1 VTAEA
6 YGWWAALRHGGLLIA
21 PTRLAEH
28 FPEEPPRLPDV
39 TADRLRREL
48 TRLAAGVPD
57 AETAVLD
64 VVLHRICG
72 LTDEDGARWERGTG
86 VDARWAVRVAT
97 GDMVKPRRVW
107 YGPHGVCLPVFADDA
122 PRLGV
127 GRGRHPVSR
136 VLQWLRTTEQP
147 VALLSNARQ
156 WRLVYAGLDIDAW
169 AEWDVDLWFE
179 EGRPGPQVTALQQLL
194 APRALTPPRPGEPGP
209 LLAAIRA
216 SRRGQAELSA
226 ELGERVRLAIEL
238 LIQEHG
244 PRLDRFPAGTVSPRD
259 IYLAATRV
267 VMRMVVILFAE
278 ARDLLPRDNPV
289 YHASYGLQGLREVLE
304 RVGGAAAERLRLRFG
319 GWPRVLALFQLVHQG
334 SHHEALPVP
343 RYGGDLFAPGDPE
356 GADPVARALAVFE
369 DPGRDHP
376 ISDAVVHQVLERLCR
391 SRVRVRHG
399 AGSIWVSVPVDFSD
413 LSSEYIGILYE
424 GLLDYEL
431 RRAEAPQVFLALGDE
446 PALPL
451 SRLEA
456 MDAGALPALLAKL
469 KVKRRLAVAEDEKTD
484 EGDAVGDDEEE
495 EAAAEDA
502 PAEAEDA
509 AATEA
514 AEAVTAD
521 DSEDARRAAR
531 TRALAWARR
540 AVIEGKVVPKPR
552 SQKAEALRDWER
564 AIEAAA
570 GRLIPRVVL
579 SGEWFLVRW
588 GGTRKGAG
596 TFYTR
601 PQLAVPLTQRT
612 LRPLA
617 HDVPR
622 DRHGKPREDAPPA
635 AWTPKLP
642 EAILALKVCDPAVG
656 SGSFL
661 VASLRFLTD
670 ALFASLHHHGRIR
683 PQGEATVVTL
693 AEGRPSTDA
702 LAEELLPCR
711 PDAED
716 FEPRL
721 RARLKRHVVER
732 CLYGVDI
739 DPLAVE
745 LAKLALWIETMD
757 RSLPFEFLDHK
768 LRPGNSLVGSWFDR
782 FRHYPV
788 LAWEREGGDKAH
800 ANGVHCEREAWTKA
814 IRRMRGG
821 VVKTELAAWIAGQVS
836 LFDPI
841 DGRSPEAIHDD
852 AVAVYETLHALPVQE
867 ADRRA
872 TLYHD
877 HIRRDPAV
885 TRLRTAFDTW
895 CAVWFWPAAQLAAA
909 PPPGTFGSPA
919 DAARVVVADLARE
932 HRFFHWELEFPDVF
946 ASAGGGF
953 DAVVGNPPWEIQKPS
968 SREYFSNL
976 DPLYRTYGK
985 QEALQVQ
992 TALFEGSEAE
1002 ERRWLEYN
1010 ARFRALANW
1019 VKHVGEPFGDPAA
1032 GGERFPLG
1040 PGSAHLHVRWRE
1052 RRRQHGGYADPDHP
1066 CRHQGSAD
1074 LNTYKL
1080 FFEQAFA
1087 VLRAG
1092 GQLGMLAPSGLY
1104 TDKGATALRDLF
1116 LGRGR
1121 WRWLF
1126 GFENRERIFDIDSR
1140 FKFGPVIVEK
1150 GGETE
1155 SIRTAFMRRDLDD
1168 WAQAERHAIPYR
1180 RAQVERFSPRTRTL
1194 LEIRARRDLEILEKL
1209 YANGVLLGDEGPEGW
1224 GIRYATEFHMT
1235 NDSKLFP
1242 PRPAWEARGYRP
1254 DEYGRWITARR
1265 VSPDLERAAEP
1276 GWIRLADGSGV
1287 VYEADIEDMALP
1299 LYEGRMI
1306 GQFDFSEKGWVSGK
1320 GRGAV
1325 WREIPWDR
1333 KVIEPQ
1339 YLMGTETVSDSQK
1352 SYGHAKV
1359 AYMRISSATNA
1370 RTTIAAYLNGVPAGD
1385 SVFFFRSNAHS
1396 AADCLSVVAIFN
1408 TMVFD
1413 YQARSRLG
1421 GLNMSEFMMVETAV
1435 PPRTRVGVA
1444 WSPLL
1449 HLARRLALPF
1459 RGFAPDWL
1467 CLVGALSPGGL
1478 SARRSWKGLWAVTL
1492 AERLRLR
1499 CMLDAL
1505 MAEFYGLDWDDLV
1518 WVLRDCDH
1526 PTESLREKAFGRSVD
1541 PKGFWRIDRAV
1552 DPELRHPVLT
1562 LVAFRDLKDAIATH
1576 GGDRDRGLRAFC
1588 EQHDGDGWM
1597 LPEVLRLDDLGLGH
1611 DQRAKQLQ
1619 PVRERLG
1626 PRFLAW
1632 QLEQSVEDSWAECE
1646 RHARNLLGEEGF
1658 RQLQNQVSA
1667 RTSGEAG
1674 IGPAVAEAPAQYHAS
1689 SGQGS
1694 LFGEPR
1700 PTGRRAR

>member
-1 VTAEA
+1 MPHV
-6 YGWWAALRHGGLLIA
+6 
-21 PTRLAEH
+21 
-28 FPEEPPRLPDV
+28 
-39 TADRLRREL
+39 
-48 TRLAAGVPD
+48 
-57 AETAVLD
+57 
-64 VVLHRICG
+64 RICG
-72 LTDEDGARWERGTG
+72 GG
-86 VDARWAVRVAT
+86 
-97 GDMVKPRRVW
+97 
-107 YGPHGVCLPVFADDA
+107 YGQPSSLLRLPVFLDDA

-136 VLQWLRTTEQP
+136 VLQWLRTTGHP
-147 VALLSNARQ
+147 LALLSNIRQ
-156 WRLVYAGLDIDAW
+156 WRLISAGLDADAW

-179 EGRPGPQVTALQQLL
+179 EGRPGPQVTALQALIS
-194 APRALTPPRPGEPGP
+194 PRALAPPRPGEPGP
-209 LLAAIRA
+209 LLAAIQA

-226 ELGERVRLAIEL
+226 ELGEQVRLAIEL
-238 LIQEHG
+238 LIQAHG
-244 PRLDRFPAGTVSPRD
+244 PRLDRLRGRAVSPRD

-267 VMRMVVILFAE
+267 VMRMVVVLFAE

-304 RVGGAAAERLRLRFG
+304 RVAGGAAAERLRLRFG
-319 GWPRVLALFQLVHQG
+319 AWPRALALFRLVHDG
-334 SHHEALPVP
+334 SHHAALPVP
-343 RYGGDLFAPGDPE
+343 RYGGDLFAPGDPG
-356 GADPVARALAVFE
+356 GADPVDRALAVFE
-369 DPGRDHP
+369 DPGQDHP
-376 ISDAVVHQVLERLCR
+376 ISDAVVHQILERLCR
-391 SRVRVRHG
+391 SRIRVRQG
-399 AGSIWVSVPVDFSD
+399 AGSVWVSVPVDFSD

-431 RRAEAPQVFLALGDE
+431 RQAEEPQVFLALGDE
-446 PALPL
+446 PAPPL

-456 MDAGALPALLAKL
+456 MDTGALPALLAKL
-469 KVKRRLAVAEDEKTD
+469 QVKRRATVAEDEETD
-484 EGDAVGDDEEE
+484 EDDGADDDEDVEE
-495 EAAAEDA
+495 EPAETEEAVATDPAEDA
-502 PAEAEDA
+502 SASGGA
-509 AATEA
+509 A
-514 AEAVTAD
+514 
-521 DSEDARRAAR
+521 DARRAAR
-531 TRALAWARR
+531 ARALTWARR
-540 AVIEGKVVPKPR
+540 AVTVGKVVPKPR
-552 SQKAEALRDWER
+552 SQKPEALREYER
-564 AIEAAA
+564 AVEAGAV
-570 GRLIPRVVL
+570 RLIPRVVL
-579 SGEWFLVRW
+579 PGEWFLVRW

-617 HDVPR
+617 HDAPR
-622 DRHGKPREDAPPA
+622 DGHGHPLEDAPTV
-635 AWTPKLP
+635 AWTPKSP
-642 EAILALKVCDPAVG
+642 EAILALKVCDPAMG

-693 AEGRPSTDA
+693 AEGRPSTDT

-768 LRPGNSLVGSWFDR
+768 LRPGNSLVGGWFDR

-800 ANGVHCEREAWTKA
+800 ANGVHREREAWTRA
-814 IRRMRGG
+814 IRRMRSG
-821 VVKTELAAWIAGQVS
+821 VVKTELAAWIAGQRS
-836 LFDPI
+836 LFDLI
-841 DGRSPEAIHDD
+841 EGRSPEAIHDT
-852 AVAVYETLHALPVQE
+852 AAAVYETLHALPVHEVDQ
-867 ADRRA
+867 RA
-872 TLYHD
+872 ALYHER
-877 HIRRDPAV
+877 IRHDPAV
-885 TRLRTAFDTW
+885 ARLRAAFDAW
-895 CAVWFWPAAQLAAA
+895 CAVWFWPATQLAAA
-909 PPPGTFGSPA
+909 PTPRTFESP
-919 DAARVVVADLARE
+919 DDPARAVVTDLARE
-932 HRFFHWELEFPDVF
+932 YRFFHWELEFPDVF
-946 ASAGGGF
+946 ASAGAGF
-953 DAVVGNPPWEIQKPS
+953 DAIVGNPPWEIQKPS

-1019 VKHVGEPFGDPAA
+1019 VKHVGEPFGDPAV
-1032 GGERFPLG
+1032 GGEAFPLG
-1040 PGSAHLHVRWRE
+1040 RGSDPLHARWRE
-1052 RRRQHGGYADPDHP
+1052 RRRQHGGYADPGHP

-1080 FFEQAFA
+1080 FLEQSFA
-1087 VLRAG
+1087 LLRPG

-1126 GFENRERIFDIDSR
+1126 GFENRERIFDIHRS
-1140 FKFGPVIVEK
+1140 FKFGPVIVAK

-1180 RAQVERFSPRTRTL
+1180 RAQVERFSPRTRAL
-1194 LEIRARRDLEILEKL
+1194 LEIRSRRDLEILEKL

-1242 PRPAWEARGYRP
+1242 PRPVWEARGYRP

-1265 VSPDLERAAEP
+1265 VSSDLARAAEP

-1287 VYEADIEDMALP
+1287 VHETDIEDVALP

-1306 GQFDFSEKGWVSGK
+1306 GQFDPSEKGWVSGK

-1325 WREIPWDR
+1325 WREIPWER
-1333 KVIEPQ
+1333 KVVEPQ
-1339 YLMGTETVSDSQK
+1339 YLIGVAERERVLMEKYLDAVKRREGEEAAEEEARRLEDPMALTEWRM
-1352 SYGHAKV
+1352 ARRRKV
-1359 AYMRISSATNA
+1359 AFMDVTSATNT
-1370 RTTIAAYLNGVPAGD
+1370 RTTVAAILDDSPCGNSAPVLKGHRSEAELCAVLNSLAY
-1385 SVFFFRSNAHS
+1385 
-1396 AADCLSVVAIFN
+1396 
-1408 TMVFD
+1408 D
-1413 YQARSRLG
+1413 YQARARCG
-1421 GLNMSEFMMVETAV
+1421 GLHLNYFVIEETVLPATTGTRHLIV
-1435 PPRTRVGVA
+1435 PT
-1444 WSPLL
+1444 L
-1449 HLARRLALPF
+1449 
-1459 RGFAPDWL
+1459 
-1467 CLVGALSPGGL
+1467 GL
-1478 SARRSWKGLWAVTL
+1478 SAPSEGLSPLWARSDLPRQRSWRGVWAV
-1492 AERLRLR
+1492 APPERLRLR
-1499 CMLDAL
+1499 CVLDA
-1505 MAEFYGLDWDDLV
+1505 MVAELYGLDRDDLA
-1518 WVLRDCDH
+1518 WILRACDY
-1526 PTESLREKAFGRSVD
+1526 PVETLQDRAFCRGLD
-1541 PKGFWRIDRAV
+1541 PKGFWRIDKAV

-1562 LVAFRDLKDAIATH
+1562 LVAFRDLKEAIAAH

-1588 EQHDGDGWM
+1588 DQNDGDGWM
-1597 LPEVLRLDDLGLGH
+1597 LPETLRLDDLGLGH
-1611 DQRAKQLQ
+1611 DQRAKQPQ

-1626 PRFLAW
+1626 ARFLPW
-1632 QLEQSVEDSWAECE
+1632 QLEQSVEESWAECE

-1658 RQLQNQVSA
+1658 RQL
-1667 RTSGEAG
+1667 RGHTSGRDGGGPEAARG
-1674 IGPAVAEAPAQYHAS
+1674 SAVAEAPTQYHAS

-1694 LFGEPR
+1694 LFGESR
-1700 PTGRRAR
+1700 PAGRRTR